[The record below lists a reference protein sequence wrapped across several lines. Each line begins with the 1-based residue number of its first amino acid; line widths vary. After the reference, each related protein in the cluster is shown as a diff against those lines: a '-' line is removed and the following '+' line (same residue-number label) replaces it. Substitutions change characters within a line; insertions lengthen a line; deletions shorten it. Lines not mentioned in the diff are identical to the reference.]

1 MQIQSIQCF
10 TGRNIHSHRP
20 VIKMV
25 VDIGEFYKSPTKDLG
40 DFNER
45 LLTLFPGLRKH
56 FCSKGFEGGFVERL
70 REGTYI
76 GHVIEHVIIEIQN
89 LLGYEVNYGKTRLVE
104 EPSLYYIVFEYI
116 NRKCAIECARSAI
129 GIICSLAENKEID
142 VDAILQYLKT
152 IAVETE
158 LGPST
163 AAIYAEA
170 KKRGIP
176 VTRIG
181 DGSILR
187 LGYGK
192 YSRLIQASMT
202 DLPGC
207 ISVDIVGNKQLT
219 KQILRD
225 NKIPVPEGDTAYSVE
240 IAVQIA
246 KEIGYPVV
254 LKPMDSNQGK
264 GVSLNVKNEQ
274 EVEAAFNEAK
284 KHSRVVLVE
293 KYIKG
298 TDYRVLVVGDKVSA
312 VSERR
317 PPFVVG
323 DGIHTVK
330 ELVEIENAN
339 VLRGDDHEKPLT
351 KIKLDASVEKVLGD
365 QGMDENSVPSLGD
378 RICLRYNGNLSTG
391 GTARDCTREI
401 HPYNAEISIRTAKA
415 VGLDIA
421 GVDIT
426 AEDISKPIGDGSGAV
441 IEVNAAPGLRMHIY
455 PTEGKPKNVAGDILD
470 MMFPAGSPSSV
481 PIVSVTGTN
490 GKTTTTRLIRHV
502 LTLDGKKVG
511 MTSTGGVYIG
521 DECILRGDNTG
532 PVSASMVL
540 ASKETE
546 AAVLETARGG
556 LVRKGLGYDL
566 ADVGV
571 ITNIAEDHIGV
582 DGINTLEELAF
593 VKSLVV
599 EAVKPEG
606 YAVLNADDRFV
617 DYFADRAKGDII
629 LFSRSRANPVLLNH
643 IKAGKKAIYTDNGII
658 YIFNGKNAVPFMH
671 VGEIP
676 ITFGGIVE
684 CNIEN
689 SLAAV
694 SALYALN
701 INLDVIKNGL
711 AAFKPDR
718 EFNPG
723 RFNIIDMGSFKVML
737 DYSHNP
743 AGYREV
749 VKFVEKVEAKRL
761 VGVIGV
767 PGDRDNSSIYKVG
780 EISGRHF
787 EKIYIKEDNDLRG
800 RAAGEVANIL
810 YDAVIKSGI
819 RKDGVEIVYSEDK
832 AVEKAILDAKPGDF
846 IVVFYED
853 FELASEVVERIAS
866 ELSHSTVAAE
876 TVIQNV
882 G

>member
-1 MQIQSIQCF
+1 
-10 TGRNIHSHRP
+10 
-20 VIKMV
+20 
-25 VDIGEFYKSPTKDLG
+25 
-40 DFNER
+40 
-45 LLTLFPGLRKH
+45 
-56 FCSKGFEGGFVERL
+56 
-70 REGTYI
+70 
-76 GHVIEHVIIEIQN
+76 
-89 LLGYEVNYGKTRLVE
+89 
-104 EPSLYYIVFEYI
+104 
-116 NRKCAIECARSAI
+116 
-129 GIICSLAENKEID
+129 
-142 VDAILQYLKT
+142 
-152 IAVETE
+152 
-158 LGPST
+158 
-163 AAIYAEA
+163 
-170 KKRGIP
+170 
-176 VTRIG
+176 
-181 DGSILR
+181 
-187 LGYGK
+187 
-192 YSRLIQASMT
+192 
-202 DLPGC
+202 
-207 ISVDIVGNKQLT
+207 
-219 KQILRD
+219 
-225 NKIPVPEGDTAYSVE
+225 
-240 IAVQIA
+240 
-246 KEIGYPVV
+246 
-254 LKPMDSNQGK
+254 
-264 GVSLNVKNEQ
+264 
-274 EVEAAFNEAK
+274 
-284 KHSRVVLVE
+284 
-293 KYIKG
+293 
-298 TDYRVLVVGDKVSA
+298 
-312 VSERR
+312 
-317 PPFVVG
+317 
-323 DGIHTVK
+323 
-330 ELVEIENAN
+330 
-339 VLRGDDHEKPLT
+339 
-351 KIKLDASVEKVLGD
+351 
-365 QGMDENSVPSLGD
+365 
-378 RICLRYNGNLSTG
+378 
-391 GTARDCTREI
+391 
-401 HPYNAEISIRTAKA
+401 
-415 VGLDIA
+415 
-421 GVDIT
+421 
-426 AEDISKPIGDGSGAV
+426 
-441 IEVNAAPGLRMHIY
+441 
-455 PTEGKPKNVAGDILD
+455 
-470 MMFPAGSPSSV
+470 
-481 PIVSVTGTN
+481 
-490 GKTTTTRLIRHV
+490 
-502 LTLDGKKVG
+502 VG

-853 FELASEVVERIAS
+853 FELATEVVERIAS